1 MRQHI
6 PIRPGA
12 SARAERANAEKV
24 SFKQLTGAFGSLP
37 RVMSLVWSTSALFT
51 ALLGIL
57 SLLQGFSP
65 ALSVWITGLVIDS
78 VVAGI
83 RLHSPNPIWFPI
95 GLQLAVLLFSNL
107 LSTFRKIV
115 NKPLQEKVSNPYQVL
130 FPEKSNTLELPFF
143 GDKIFIHH

>member
-6 PIRPGA
+6 PIHLGARA
-12 SARAERANAEKV
+12 SAEGANAEKF
-24 SFKQLTGAFGSLP
+24 SFKQLTGAFASLP

-107 LSTFRKIV
+107 LRPFSNIV
-115 NKPLQEKVSNPYQVL
+115 QQRFQRKVSNPWHVFIL
-130 FPEKSNTLELPFF
+130 EKS
-143 GDKIFIHH
+143 

>member
-1 MRQHI
+1 MSQ
-6 PIRPGA
+6 PIRLHPGA
-12 SARAERANAEKV
+12 NRKQEEPRERL
-24 SFKQLTGAFGSLP
+24 SMKQVRGAFKSLP
-37 RVMSLVWSTSALFT
+37 QVLRLVWSTSALFT

-107 LSTFRKIV
+107 LST
-115 NKPLQEKVSNPYQVL
+115 LS
-130 FPEKSNTLELPFF
+130 
-143 GDKIFIHH
+143 